1 MSLSRQVTTLWAKKR
16 SKEGEHYWL
25 PLIAH
30 LLDTQNTI
38 NWLFNHWFSEGQRQ
52 LLAQRSSEENIEKL
66 VKFLGF
72 IHDIGK
78 ATPVFQVKRSFDG
91 DSELDIELLEKL
103 VKNGFTGLDE
113 LILAAPQESQHARA
127 GEAILDREGVPESI
141 TAIIGAHH
149 GKPEESPQ
157 DKQIATYTANY
168 LQRDVGKSFADK
180 KIQENWEQVQKTLFK
195 YGLNLSGYES
205 VDEIPDINQPEAV
218 LLEGLLIMADWL
230 ASSEY
235 LGNETAVPLFPL
247 ISIDQTFVEL
257 DMKKRFRSAMMAWYQ
272 TGEWVP
278 DQIDTKDDPYR
289 KYWGFDARPVQQI
302 MTKAIADTNDP
313 GVVIIEAPMGL
324 GKTEIALLAAEQ
336 LAFKTGQ
343 DGLFMGL
350 PTQATTNAMFA
361 RVEDWLE
368 VLAKMQDEN
377 FAIKLMHGKAEFN
390 EDYRQ
395 IPNASNIDDE
405 GAVVINN
412 WFSGKKS
419 ILTKFT
425 VGTIDNLLLMGLK
438 QKHLFLRHLGFSD
451 KVVIID
457 EVHAYDSYMNQYLY
471 KAIEWL
477 GAYHVPLVILSATL
491 PKLKRNA
498 LLKAYYKG
506 KYGKHFKKNVIAP
519 IGWQNQ
525 RAYPLLSILDDK
537 EIKQITDF
545 NDQNNQKSVELQ
557 VKRLQVADT
566 EVIQIVLQRI
576 RGGGIAGIIVNTV
589 KHAQV
594 LAKLVPDDVRLMV
607 LHSAFL
613 ATDRV
618 LLEKTLERTIGKNAD
633 RPHKMIVI
641 GTQILEQS
649 LDIDFD
655 VLFTDVA
662 PMDLLLQRAG
672 RLHRHRIKRPR
683 MLKQPRLYVMGI
695 NEFGDYGS
703 GNESIYEKYLL
714 MKTDHFLS
722 DKIQLPN
729 DISSLV
735 QNVYDNNTDREVEQ
749 LTEARDKF
757 DTDLQRE
764 EKKAEVFQIN
774 DPNLAVSAMDD
785 DMTIHGWLSRGQNHV
800 DTDERKA
807 AAAVRDIQETLEVIL
822 IQHLETGDFLMDG
835 QNLRE
840 CSPIKIAQQV
850 VQIPAAITPNYKIDQ
865 VISQLE
871 TQTSHYFS
879 DWQDSCWLRGALAL
893 ILDKNFSGELNGWKL
908 HYSPILGLSYEK
920 EDEDE

>member
-1 MSLSRQVTTLWAKKR
+1 MSLSKQVTTLWAKKR
-16 SKEGEHYWL
+16 SEEGEHYWL
-25 PLIAH
+25 PLITH

-52 LLAQRSSEENIEKL
+52 LLAQRLGEENVEKL

-72 IHDIGK
+72 VHDIGK
-78 ATPVFQVKRSFDG
+78 ATPAFQVKRSFDG
-91 DSELDIELLEKL
+91 DSELDVELLEKL
-103 VKNGFTGLDE
+103 VNNGFTGLDE
-113 LILAAPQESQHARA
+113 LTLAAPQESQHARA
-127 GEAILDREGVPESI
+127 GEAILDREGVPESV

-149 GKPEESPQ
+149 GKPEERSQ
-157 DKQIATYTANY
+157 NKQIAIYTANY
-168 LQRDVGKSFADK
+168 LQRDIGKSSTDK
-180 KIQENWEQVQKTLFK
+180 KIQKNWEQVQKSLFK
-195 YGLNLSGYES
+195 YGLKLAGYEI
-205 VDEIPDINQPEAV
+205 VDEIPNINQPEAV

-235 LGNETAVPLFPL
+235 LGKDTEVPLFPL
-247 ISIDQTFVEL
+247 ISLDQTFEEI
-257 DMKKRFRSAMMAWYQ
+257 DMKKRFRSAMMIWYQ

-278 DQIDTKDDPYR
+278 AQIATKGDPYK

-302 MTKAIADTNDP
+302 MTKAIADTKDP
-313 GVVIIEAPMGL
+313 GVVIIEAPMGI

-368 VLAKMQDEN
+368 SLAKMQDEN

-419 ILTKFT
+419 ILTKFA

-438 QKHLFLRHLGFSD
+438 QKHLFLRHLGFSN

-477 GAYHVPLVILSATL
+477 GAYHVPLIILSATL

-519 IGWQNQ
+519 TGWQNQ
-525 RAYPLLSILDDK
+525 QAYPLLSILDDK

-545 NDQNNQKSVELQ
+545 NVQSNQESVELQ
-557 VKRLQVADT
+557 VKRLQVTDT
-566 EVIQIVLQRI
+566 EVIQVVLRKI
-576 RGGGIAGIIVNTV
+576 CSGGIAGIIVNTV

-594 LAKLVPDDVRLMV
+594 LAKLVPDDVKLIV

-618 LLEKTLERTIGKNAD
+618 SLEKILEKTIGKNAK
-633 RPHKMIVI
+633 RPYKMIVI

-672 RLHRHRIKRPR
+672 RLHRHCIKRPE
-683 MLKQPRLYVMGI
+683 MLKQPLLYVMGI

-703 GNESIYEKYLL
+703 GNEAIYEKYLL

-729 DISSLV
+729 DISRLV
-735 QNVYDNNTDREVEQ
+735 QNVYDNNTDSEIEQ

-757 DTDLQRE
+757 NTDFQCKK
-764 EKKAEVFQIN
+764 KKAKIFQIDN
-774 DPNLAVSAMDD
+774 PNLEVSAMDD

-822 IQHLETGDFLMDG
+822 VQHLETGNFLMDG
-835 QNLRE
+835 QNLKD

-850 VQIPAAITPNYKIDQ
+850 IQIPQAITPNYKIDQ

-879 DWQDSCWLRGALAL
+879 DWQDSYWLRGELVL
-893 ILDKNFSGELNGWKL
+893 LLDKNFSGELDGWKL
-908 HYSPILGLSYEK
+908 HYSPILGLSYEREGK
-920 EDEDE
+920 DE

>member
-16 SKEGEHYWL
+16 SQEGEHYWL
-25 PLIAH
+25 PLITH

-38 NWLFNHWFSEGQRQ
+38 NWLFNHWFSDGQRQ

-91 DSELDIELLEKL
+91 DSELDIEILEKL
-103 VKNGFTGLDE
+103 FEGGFTGLDE

-141 TAIIGAHH
+141 TAIVGAHH
-149 GKPEESPQ
+149 GKPEEGPQ

-168 LQRDVGKSFADK
+168 LQRDVGKNSADK
-180 KIQENWEQVQKTLFK
+180 KIQENWKQVQKTLFK

-205 VDEIPDINQPEAV
+205 VDEIPDVNQPEAV

-235 LGNETAVPLFPL
+235 LGNDTAVPLFPL
-247 ISIDQTFVEL
+247 ISLDQSFEEL
-257 DMKKRFRSAMMAWYQ
+257 DMKKRFRNAMMVWYQ

-278 DQIDTKDDPYR
+278 DQIDTKDDLYK
-289 KYWGFDARPVQQI
+289 KYWGFNARPVQQI
-302 MTKAIADTNDP
+302 MTKAIAATKDP

-343 DGLFMGL
+343 NGLFMGL

-377 FAIKLMHGKAEFN
+377 FSIKLMHGKAEFN

-395 IPNASNIDDE
+395 IPNASNVDDE
-405 GAVVINN
+405 GAVVINS

-438 QKHLFLRHLGFSD
+438 QKHLFLKHLGFSD

-525 RAYPLLSILDDK
+525 QAYPLLSILDDK

-545 NDQNNQKSVELQ
+545 NGQSDQKSVELQ
-557 VKRLQVADT
+557 VKRLQVTDA
-566 EVIQIVLQRI
+566 EVIQTVLQRI
-576 RGGGIAGIIVNTV
+576 CNGGIAGIIVNTV

-594 LAKLVPDDVRLMV
+594 LAKLVPDDVKLMV

-618 LLEKTLERTIGKNAD
+618 FLEKKLEKTIGKNAD

-655 VLFTDVA
+655 VMFTDIA

-672 RLHRHRIKRPR
+672 RLHRHCIKRPKTLER
-683 MLKQPRLYVMGI
+683 PRLYVMGI

-703 GNESIYEKYLL
+703 ANESIYEKYLL

-735 QNVYDNNTDREVEQ
+735 QNVYDNNTDKEVDQ
-749 LTEARDKF
+749 LIEARDKF
-757 DTDLQRE
+757 NTDLQRE
-764 EKKAEVFQIN
+764 EKKAEVFQI
-774 DPNLAVSAMDD
+774 DAPNLAVSATDD

-807 AAAVRDIQETLEVIL
+807 AAAVRDIQETIEVIL
-822 IQHLETGDFLMDG
+822 VQHLGTGDFLMDG
-835 QNLRE
+835 QNLKD

-850 VQIPAAITPNYKIDQ
+850 VQIPGAIVPSYKINQ

-879 DWQDSCWLRGALAL
+879 DWQDSRWLRGALAL
-893 ILDKNFSGELNGWKL
+893 PLDKNYLGELAGWKL

-920 EDEDE
+920 EDDDE